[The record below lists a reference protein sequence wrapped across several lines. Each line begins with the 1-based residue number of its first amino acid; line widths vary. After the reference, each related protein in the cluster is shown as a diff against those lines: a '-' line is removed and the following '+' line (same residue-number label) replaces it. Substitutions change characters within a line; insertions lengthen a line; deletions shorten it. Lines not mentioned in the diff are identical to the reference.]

1 MITAYVVFVL
11 YLVVLLGIGWYYMN
25 RVKTYE
31 DFMIGGRRVGPFASS
46 FSLVASYMSGYTY
59 TAAPGLSYRTGYSTL
74 WWATGDAPGN
84 SLSFG
89 VLGRRLR
96 RYAEALR
103 AITLPEYYEHRF
115 NSPPLRVLSGLIVLI
130 TVSMYLVAQFVAFG
144 KLVSVMFNTS
154 YVTGMIIGSV
164 VVIVYTFMGGYLA
177 VVYTD
182 VIQFSLMWLF
192 THVLFWT
199 SLALA
204 GGFAAFNDKLAAI
217 SPALVVPAGPDA
229 AYGTFMAALTP
240 IVLIIMGSFGL
251 PHVTI
256 RHLSLKDPRN
266 ARHAMLITAIFVVT
280 FSFIYYMTGA
290 LARVLLLEPPKDVE
304 EAGIRLWFAVLHP
317 VFAGLMSSAAV
328 ASIMS
333 TADSFLIL
341 LVSTVSH
348 DFLDRFFMPKATD
361 EQRIKVGRYLVAVL
375 AFLAFL
381 VAIRPPALVFTI
393 VIFAFGAMALA
404 FGVPNLFSV
413 YWKRTTEAGV
423 LACMILSL
431 IVYVGATA
439 WKWNILGLHPFMVGL
454 IVAVVAIVVG
464 SLLSRPP
471 AGEPKAVFDAVGGYG
486 DLPAAVRTHASAAVG
501 EEIGAGIGS
510 LRRRVPPEAI
520 GTGVRILAPAP
531 LPEASG

>member
-1 MITAYVVFVL
+1 MTTSYVVFAI
-11 YLVVLLGIGWYYMN
+11 YLVVLLGTGWYFMN
-25 RVKTYE
+25 RVRTYD
-31 DFMIGGRRVGPFASS
+31 DFMIGGRRIGPLASS
-46 FSLVASYMSGYTY
+46 FSLVSSYMSGYTY
-59 TAAPGLSYRTGYSTL
+59 TAAPGLSYRSGYSTL

-96 RYAEALR
+96 RYSELLR
-103 AITLPEYYEHRF
+103 AITLPEYYERRF
-115 NSPPLRVLSGLIVLI
+115 NSPALRVLAGLVVLI
-130 TVSMYLVAQFVAFG
+130 TVAMYLVAQFVATG

-154 YVTGMIIGSV
+154 YIAGMV
-164 VVIVYTFMGGYLA
+164 VGGAVVLVYTLMGGYLA

-182 VIQFSLMWLF
+182 VIQFSLMWVL

-199 SLALA
+199 ALSMA

-217 SPALVVPAGPDA
+217 GPHLVVPAGPEN

-266 ARHAMLITAIFVVT
+266 ARHAMLITAIFVVL
-280 FSFIYYMTGA
+280 FSCFYYMIGA
-290 LARVLLLEPPKDVE
+290 LARVLLQQPPADVE
-304 EAGIRLWFAVLHP
+304 EAGIRLWFMILHP
-317 VFAGLMSSAAV
+317 VLAGLMSSAAV

-341 LVSTVSH
+341 LVSTVAH
-348 DFLDRFFMPKATD
+348 DFLNRFFMPKAT
-361 EQRIKVGRYLVAVL
+361 EQQRLRVGRILVAVL
-375 AFLAFL
+375 AVLAFV

-404 FGVPNLFSV
+404 LGVPNLFSV
-413 YWKRTTEAGV
+413 YWKRTSAGGV

-431 IVYVGATA
+431 FFYVGATVG
-439 WKWNILGLHPFMVGL
+439 KWNILGLHPFMLGL
-454 IVAVVAIVVG
+454 IVAVVAIVIG
-464 SLLSRPP
+464 SWLTPPP
-471 AGEPKAVFDAVGGYG
+471 AGEPVAAFDDAAGYG
-486 DLPAAVRTHASAAVG
+486 PLPPAVAAAASAVVRREATLALALAPQAGAARRPGLSHLPGRPAAQGAV
-501 EEIGAGIGS
+501 
-510 LRRRVPPEAI
+510 
-520 GTGVRILAPAP
+520 
-531 LPEASG
+531 

>member
-1 MITAYVVFVL
+1 VTTTYIVFGL
-11 YLVVLLGIGWYYMN
+11 YLIVMLGIGWYFMS
-25 RVKTYE
+25 RVKSYE
-31 DFMIGGRRVGPFASS
+31 DFMIGGRKIGPLASS
-46 FSLVASYMSGYTY
+46 FSLVGSYMSGYTY
-59 TAAPGLSYRTGYSTL
+59 TAAPGLSYRSGYSTM

-96 RYAEALR
+96 RYSEALR
-103 AITLPEYYEHRF
+103 AITLPEYYENRF
-115 NSPPLRVLSGLIVLI
+115 KSPALRVVSALIVLI
-130 TVSMYLVAQFVAFG
+130 TVAMYLVAQFVATG
-144 KLVSVMFNTS
+144 KLVGVMFNTS
-154 YVTGMIIGSV
+154 YVVGMIIGSV
-164 VVIVYTFMGGYLA
+164 VVLIYTFMGGYLA

-182 VIQFSLMWLF
+182 VIQFSMMWIV

-199 SLALA
+199 ALGLA

-217 SPALVVPAGPDA
+217 SPALVVPAGPDN
-229 AYGTFMAALTP
+229 AYGTFMAGLTP

-266 ARHAMLITAIFVVT
+266 ARHAMLITAVAVVLFST
-280 FSFIYYMTGA
+280 FYYLTGA
-290 LARVLLLEPPKDVE
+290 LARVLLLDTPADVE
-304 EAGIRLWFAVLHP
+304 EAGIRLWFAILHP
-317 VFAGLMSSAAV
+317 VLAGLMSSAAV

-341 LVSTVSH
+341 LTSTVSH
-348 DFLDRFFMPKATD
+348 DILDRFLMPKAT
-361 EQRIKVGRYLVAVL
+361 ERQRMNYGRYLVAAL
-375 AFLAFL
+375 AVLAFL

-413 YWKRTTEAGV
+413 YWKRTTETGV

-439 WKWNILGLHPFMVGL
+439 GKWNILGLHPFMLGL
-454 IVAVVAIVVG
+454 IVAIIAILAG
-464 SLLSRPP
+464 SWLSKAPE
-471 AGEPKAVFDAVGGYG
+471 GEPVLMFDAATGYG
-486 DLPAAVRTHASAAVG
+486 DLPAAIRAGASALVSHELNAALEVLGDAGTPEPAPAVRSG
-501 EEIGAGIGS
+501 MS
-510 LRRRVPPEAI
+510 LPV
-520 GTGVRILAPAP
+520 LAPEGA
-531 LPEASG
+531 